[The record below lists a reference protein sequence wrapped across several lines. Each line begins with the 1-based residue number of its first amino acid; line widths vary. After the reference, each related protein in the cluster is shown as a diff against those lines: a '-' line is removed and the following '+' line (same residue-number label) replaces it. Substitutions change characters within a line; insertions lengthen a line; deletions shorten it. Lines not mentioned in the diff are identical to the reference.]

1 MSAEPR
7 ASFFAPFRV
16 RNFRFQWPADLLT
29 SLAFEMEILILGW
42 YILVETGSVLLLTVF
57 GALMFLGTLFSPM
70 LGVIGD
76 RFGQRNLLCGMRVI
90 YAVLAASLLALAL
103 NGLLTP
109 MRALVI
115 AGLNGLVRPSDIGMR
130 AALVAQNMPHER
142 LMNAM
147 SISRTTSDSARVAG
161 ALVGAGLFAQFGIG
175 PAYIVVATFYGI
187 GLLLT
192 LAISRSSANTEPASA
207 QSEPVKRPS
216 PWRDLTKGVAY
227 VWRTPHL
234 RAAMW
239 LAFLVNLT
247 AFPLTHG
254 LLPYVAKDIYHVDQ
268 TGLGLLVASFSFG
281 ALVGS
286 IVLGIIGHRLPL
298 TRMMVIFAGVWH
310 LMLFVFAHVDSARNG
325 VLVLLVVGMA
335 QSFSLVPLAVMLMR
349 TSAAKFRGRVMGV
362 RMLAIYSLPLGLL
375 AAGAL
380 INRIGFSKTVT
391 LYAAIGLTF
400 TVVIGWRWR
409 TDLWHP
415 NETGNGR

>member
-1 MSAEPR
+1 M
-7 ASFFAPFRV
+7 
-16 RNFRFQWPADLLT
+16 LT

-76 RFGQRNLLCGMRVI
+76 RIGQRNLLSGMRI
-90 YAVLAASLLALAL
+90 AYTVLAATLLALAL
-103 NGLLTP
+103 SGLLTP
-109 MRALVI
+109 MRALII
-115 AGLNGLVRPSDIGMR
+115 AALNGLVRPSDIGMR
-130 AALVAQNMPHER
+130 AALVAQNMPHSR

-161 ALVGAGLFAQFGIG
+161 ALVGAGLFAQFGIA
-175 PAYIVVATFYGI
+175 PAYIVVTAFYGI
-187 GLLLT
+187 GMLLT
-192 LAISRSSANTEPASA
+192 LAISRATLKSKAAGSR
-207 QSEPVKRPS
+207 SERIERRS
-216 PWRDLTKGVAY
+216 PWRDLAEGVAY

-234 RAAMW
+234 QAAMW

-268 TGLGLLVASFSFG
+268 TGLGYLVASFSFG
-281 ALVGS
+281 ALAGS
-286 IVLGIIGHRLPL
+286 IVLGIIGHRLPQ
-298 TRMMVIFAGVWH
+298 TRMMLIFAAAWH
-310 LMLFVFAHVDSARNG
+310 LMLFVFAYINTALHG
-325 VLVLLVVGMA
+325 VLVLLVIGMA

-349 TSAAKFRGRVMGV
+349 TSAEEFRGRVMGV

-380 INRIGFSKTVT
+380 IDQIGFFNTVT
-391 LYAAIGLTF
+391 LYAATGLVF
-400 TVVIGWRWR
+400 TVLIGWRWR
-409 TDLWHP
+409 ADLWHP
-415 NETGNGR
+415 HGTGNRR

>member
-7 ASFFAPFRV
+7 VSFLAPFRI

-57 GALMFLGTLFSPM
+57 GALLFLGTLFSPM

-76 RFGQRNLLCGMRVI
+76 RFGQRNLLCGMRAI
-90 YAVLAASLLALAL
+90 YTVLATSLMILALT
-103 NGLLTP
+103 NLLTP
-109 MRALVI
+109 TLALVI
-115 AGLNGLVRPSDIGMR
+115 AAMNGAVRPSDIGMR

-147 SISRTTSDSARVAG
+147 SISRTTSDSARIAG
-161 ALVGAGLFAQFGIG
+161 ALVGAGLFAKFGIG
-175 PAYIVVATFYGI
+175 PAYIAVAAFYGI

-192 LAISRSSANTEPASA
+192 RAISRPPTVAIAEDAQKEPI
-207 QSEPVKRPS
+207 KRPS
-216 PWRDLTKGVAY
+216 PWRDLAEGVAY

-268 TGLGLLVASFSFG
+268 TGLGFLVASFSLG
-281 ALVGS
+281 ALIGS
-286 IVLGIIGHRLPL
+286 IVLGIVGHRLPQ
-298 TRMMVIFAGVWH
+298 TRTMVIFAAVWH
-310 LMLFVFAHVDSARNG
+310 LMLFVFAHVDTARNG
-325 VLVLLVVGMA
+325 VFVLLVVGMA
-335 QSFSLVPLAVMLMR
+335 QSFSLVPLTVMLMR

-391 LYAAIGLTF
+391 LYAAIGLAF
-400 TVVIGWRWR
+400 TLVIGWRWR
-409 TDLWHP
+409 SDLWHP
-415 NETGNGR
+415 NGTGNGR

>member
-1 MSAEPR
+1 VSAEPR

-192 LAISRSSANTEPASA
+192 LAISRAPAA
-207 QSEPVKRPS
+207 TVAEDMQTEPVKRPS
-216 PWRDLTKGVAY
+216 PWRDLTEGVAY

-268 TGLGLLVASFSFG
+268 TGLGLLVASFSLG

-310 LMLFVFAHVDSARNG
+310 LMLFVFAHVDTARNG

-380 INRIGFSKTVT
+380 IARIGFSNTVT

-409 TDLWHP
+409 SDLWHP
-415 NETGNGR
+415 NETGKGR